1 MNIRI
6 YIYITCIHIY
16 IICIYIYIY
25 IWDITNFKQ
34 QWHDIWGCNQQAG
47 DIMGSH
53 LSQGWISASERVT
66 FRDCEPV
73 NNQHGFIQ
81 MWQIPSGK
89 LTYLR
94 KNTML
99 LMGKLTISMAIFNDN
114 GGFSIAMFDRAVRM
128 FKSSPVSEWRL
139 LECRPNFPAARPL
152 KIVSW
157 IPGRSDLPGPT
168 TLWTSLPH
176 NINCPPRSERF
187 IVLDLFI
194 FLGGHSS
201 GWYFSTWWL
210 IPRIVSGL

>member
-1 MNIRI
+1 
-6 YIYITCIHIY
+6 
-16 IICIYIYIY
+16 
-25 IWDITNFKQ
+25 
-34 QWHDIWGCNQQAG
+34 
-47 DIMGSH
+47 
-53 LSQGWISASERVT
+53 
-66 FRDCEPV
+66 
-73 NNQHGFIQ
+73 
-81 MWQIPSGK
+81 
-89 LTYLR
+89 
-94 KNTML
+94 
-99 LMGKLTISMAIFNDN
+99 MAIFNDN

-210 IPRIVSGL
+210 IPRIVSGLVHPSFLSGLTRSLSHVNRTLREKVAKMVMPKNLQLWPFISYNWFFLWD